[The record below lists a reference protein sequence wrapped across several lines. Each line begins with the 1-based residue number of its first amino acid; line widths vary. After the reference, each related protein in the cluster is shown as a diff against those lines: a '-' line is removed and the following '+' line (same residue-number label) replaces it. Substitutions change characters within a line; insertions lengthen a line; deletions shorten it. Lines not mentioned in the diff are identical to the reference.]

1 MEIDDKMVEE
11 ITNAIKTMRNL
22 SVKRREEL
30 ETIRRAIEHMR
41 ERT

>member
-1 MEIDDKMVEE
+1 MVEE
-11 ITNAIKTMRNL
+11 ITNAIKTMRKL
-22 SVKRREEL
+22 SVKKREEL